1 MLAAFGAFA
10 QDEKLDEA
18 MVQKIRQE
26 GLSNSKV
33 MDIVFYLTEVSGPR
47 LNNSPGYMRAAN
59 WAKSELT
66 KYGANDARLEAW
78 GDWGKGWELEKSYVA
93 MTAPYCATLSAA

>member
-1 MLAAFGAFA
+1 MA
-10 QDEKLDEA
+10 QEEKLDAA
-18 MVQKIRQE
+18 MVQKIRTE
-26 GLSNSKV
+26 GLNNSKV

-66 KYGANDARLEAW
+66 KYRHWKTPTSNPGATGAKAGNW
-78 GDWGKGWELEKSYVA
+78 KSH
-93 MTAPYCATLSAA
+93 TSP